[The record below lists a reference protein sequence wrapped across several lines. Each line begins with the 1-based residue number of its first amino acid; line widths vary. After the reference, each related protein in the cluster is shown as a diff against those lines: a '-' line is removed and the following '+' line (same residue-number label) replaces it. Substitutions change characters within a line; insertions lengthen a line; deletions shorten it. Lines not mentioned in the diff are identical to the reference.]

1 MSGDS
6 GAASEWAVCTG
17 PRPAGGLQRCPP
29 RNWLSCPLAALCGV
43 GGAGSGGGDHSVG
56 TAPCCDG
63 LDAVLPGLFIASG
76 QAAARYGDLAAC
88 GVTHVVNAAP
98 SVELCWH
105 KQHLVRGGTRRLWG
119 GTRAE
124 ANQSTRSTCPLLRG
138 AVEGVPHAL
147 GVAQPIPMLSTAPGR
162 PPLASPLSVSA
173 PPIRGCL
180 PCECGHR
187 PRVPTTPARLTRPR
201 CRVRRHTPYRY
212 RTTWWWTS

>member
-105 KQHLVRGGTRRLWG
+105 KQHLVREGTRRLWG
-119 GTRAE
+119 GHEGQKPVTIKGGLTLPLVERRGWRGTARPRSRAPDTYVVHR
-124 ANQSTRSTCPLLRG
+124 AWATASVLATQRQRSP
-138 AVEGVPHAL
+138 
-147 GVAQPIPMLSTAPGR
+147 Q
-162 PPLASPLSVSA
+162 
-173 PPIRGCL
+173 
-180 PCECGHR
+180 
-187 PRVPTTPARLTRPR
+187 PRVPTL
-201 CRVRRHTPYRY
+201 
-212 RTTWWWTS
+212 